1 MRHLAI
7 AAALMTLTLAGPA
20 LAFASLAARDGAR
33 PCPSAVPEPSA
44 VVLFA
49 VGIGISAWS
58 IRRSSER
65 S

>member
-1 MRHLAI
+1 MRRLAI

-20 LAFASLAARDGAR
+20 LALRSFAALEGAR

-49 VGIGISAWS
+49 VGIGISAWAM
-58 IRRSSER
+58 RRSNKR